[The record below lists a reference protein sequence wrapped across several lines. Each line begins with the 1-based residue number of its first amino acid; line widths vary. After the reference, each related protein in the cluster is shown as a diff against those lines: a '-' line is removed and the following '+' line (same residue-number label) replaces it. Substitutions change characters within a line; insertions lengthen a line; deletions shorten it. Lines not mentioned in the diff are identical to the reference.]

1 MKSALC
7 EQTMEK
13 QMLEDIKELFQ
24 AFIAPQ
30 LEGIKGD
37 IRALDTKITA
47 LDTKVDTKISALDT
61 KIDTKI
67 AALDMKIDTKIDSL
81 DTKIDSLDTKIES
94 YRRELLAEMRGM
106 DQMIQRVEKTL
117 STDFARLEQK
127 VDLRLGSMD
136 EKLDLFRREMLAEI
150 KAASK

>member
-1 MKSALC
+1 
-7 EQTMEK
+7 
-13 QMLEDIKELFQ
+13 MLEDIKELFQ

-37 IRALDTKITA
+37 IRALDTKIETKIGA
-47 LDTKVDTKISALDT
+47 LDTKIGALDT
-61 KIDTKI
+61 KIDTKV
-67 AALDMKIDTKIDSL
+67 DSL
-81 DTKIDSLDTKIES
+81 DTKIDSLDSKIES
-94 YRRELLAEMRGM
+94 YRRELLAEMRVM

>member
-1 MKSALC
+1 MKAALC

-47 LDTKVDTKISALDT
+47 LDTK
-61 KIDTKI
+61 ID
-67 AALDMKIDTKIDSL
+67 AKIDSL
-81 DTKIDSLDTKIES
+81 DTKIDSLDTKVES

>member
-1 MKSALC
+1 MKPPFAK
-7 EQTMEK
+7 TMEK

-37 IRALDTKITA
+37 IGALDIKLDAKIETLDTKIG
-47 LDTKVDTKISALDT
+47 
-61 KIDTKI
+61 
-67 AALDMKIDTKIDSL
+67 
-81 DTKIDSLDTKIES
+81 SLDTKIES
-94 YRRELLAEMRGM
+94 HRRELLSEMHRIE
-106 DQMIQRVEKTL
+106 QTL
-117 STDFARLEQK
+117 STEFVRLEQK

-150 KAASK
+150 KATAK